1 MKVKP
6 FNSKE
11 EELLAKFAISTQEVI
26 EALSDIVQT
35 HTERIVELEAQ
46 IDKIERIICYKDI
59 QEQNL

>member
-26 EALSDIVQT
+26 EALTGIVQT
-35 HTERIVELEAQ
+35 HTERIVELEVQ
-46 IDKIERIICYKDI
+46 IDKIEKDI
-59 QEQNL
+59 QGKNL

>member
-11 EELLAKFAISTQEVI
+11 EELLARFAISTQEVI
-26 EALSDIVQT
+26 EALSGIVQT
-35 HTERIVELEAQ
+35 HTEKIIELEAQ
-46 IDKIERIICYKDI
+46 IDKIEKDI

>member
-35 HTERIVELEAQ
+35 HTERIVELEVQ
-46 IDKIERIICYKDI
+46 IDKIEKDI
-59 QEQNL
+59 QEKNL

>member
-35 HTERIVELEAQ
+35 HTERIVELEVQ
-46 IDKIERIICYKDI
+46 IDKIEKDI
-59 QEQNL
+59 QGKNL